1 MLHGYQN
8 LNFVQ
13 FVMPGVTDGRIVPLA
28 WSPNL
33 LIAGEDRGQAES
45 PTGGMPIDPIP
56 VEPLVEIALELR
68 TQTVEKIK
76 ESKTI

>member
-1 MLHGYQN
+1 
-8 LNFVQ
+8 
-13 FVMPGVTDGRIVPLA
+13 
-28 WSPNL
+28 
-33 LIAGEDRGQAES
+33 
-45 PTGGMPIDPIP
+45 MPIDPIP